1 MSRLQLAINV
11 SNLETGIDF
20 YTRMFGVQPAKVKD
34 GYANF
39 EITNPP
45 LKLILFSSSDHEGGT
60 INHLGVE
67 VDEVAE
73 VAEAEKRLSQSGLN
87 TSGVEET
94 ICCFAEKTETWVQG
108 PDNVSWEWYVKQGD
122 TETMEMIS
130 QKCALEE
137 SALNKC

>member
-11 SNLETGIDF
+11 SNLKAGIDF

-39 EITNPP
+39 EITDPP
-45 LKLILFSSSDHEGGT
+45 LKLILFDANDSEGGT

-73 VAEAEKRLSQSGLN
+73 VDEAEKRLSQSGLN
-87 TSGVEET
+87 TSGVDET
-94 ICCFAEKTETWVQG
+94 VCCFAEKTETWVQG
-108 PDNVSWEWYVKQGD
+108 PDNISWEWYVKQGD

-130 QKCALEE
+130 SKCSRE
-137 SALNKC
+137 STLS

>member
-11 SNLETGIDF
+11 SNLKAGIDF

-39 EITNPP
+39 EITDPP
-45 LKLILFSSSDHEGGT
+45 LKLILFDANDGEGGT

-67 VDEVAE
+67 VDKVAE
-73 VAEAEKRLSQSGLN
+73 VEEAEKRLSQSGLN
-87 TSGVEET
+87 TSGVDET
-94 ICCFAEKTETWVQG
+94 VCCFAEKTETWVQG
-108 PDNVSWEWYVKQGD
+108 PDNISWEWYVKQGD

-130 QKCALEE
+130 QKSTLEKAL
-137 SALNKC
+137 

>member
-11 SNLETGIDF
+11 SNLKAGIDF

-39 EITNPP
+39 EITDPP
-45 LKLILFSSSDHEGGT
+45 LKLILFDANDSEGGT

-73 VAEAEKRLSQSGLN
+73 VDEAEKRLSQSGLN
-87 TSGVEET
+87 TSGVDET
-94 ICCFAEKTETWVQG
+94 VCCFAEKTETWVQG
-108 PDNVSWEWYVKQGD
+108 PDNISWEWYVKQGD

-130 QKCALEE
+130 QKSTLEKAL
-137 SALNKC
+137 